1 MDHNLSISDVYLLVE
16 KINKLL
22 RGELNYDVAASI
34 FSFSYFLMSVIE
46 ICV

>member
-1 MDHNLSISDVYLLVE
+1 MDHDLSISNVYLLVE

-34 FSFSYFLMSVIE
+34 FPFPYFLISVIE
-46 ICV
+46 ICL